1 VNHPNPF
8 YARPDSVMKKF
19 GPYISALRPVQWTKN
34 LFVLAAL
41 FFSKSLVNPHA
52 VLKVAI
58 AFFLFCLVSG
68 CTYIFNDLCD
78 RESDRKHP
86 VKSKRPIASG
96 EIGTAQAVGLLAACL
111 VIALTG
117 AFLVNMRFFIVCIAA
132 IVIQV
137 LYSLVLKKIVI
148 LDVFIIALAFVLR
161 VVAGGVAINVEI
173 SSWIL
178 ICTLL
183 LALFLALGKRRH
195 ELVMVAS
202 GVTNHRKVLEEYTS
216 QLLDQMTSIV
226 AASTVISYALYT
238 VSDAT
243 RTRFHTENL
252 IFTIP
257 FVLYGIFRYLYLIH
271 RRQEGGYPENIL
283 ISDKPLYINILL
295 WVVTT
300 GIILYVSPF

>member
-1 VNHPNPF
+1 MTKWLSL
-8 YARPDSVMKKF
+8 YLT
-19 GPYISALRPVQWTKN
+19 ALRPVQWTKN
-34 LFVLAAL
+34 FFVLAAV
-41 FFSKSLVNPHA
+41 FFSKSLFDPHA
-52 VLKVAI
+52 VITVII

-78 RESDRKHP
+78 RDSDRIHP

-96 EIGTAQAVGLLAACL
+96 EIGLAQAIVLLIICL
-111 VIALTG
+111 AIALTG
-117 AFLVNMRFFIVCIAA
+117 AYFVNKPFFIVCCVA
-132 IVIQV
+132 IVVQV
-137 LYSLVLKKIVI
+137 LYSLALKKIVI
-148 LDVFIIALAFVLR
+148 LDVFIIAVAFVLR
-161 VVAGGVAINVEI
+161 VVAGAVAIDVEI

-202 GVTNHRKVLEEYTS
+202 GVTNNRKVLEEYSS

-238 VSDAT
+238 VSEST
-243 RTRFHTENL
+243 KLKFHTQSL

-271 RRQEGGYPENIL
+271 TRQQGGYPENIL
-283 ISDKPLYINILL
+283 ITDKPLYINIVL
-295 WVVTT
+295 WTIT
-300 GIILYVSPF
+300 AGIILYVK

>member
-1 VNHPNPF
+1 
-8 YARPDSVMKKF
+8 MKRI
-19 GPYISALRPVQWTKN
+19 GLLISALRPVQWTKN
-34 LFVLAAL
+34 LFVFAAI

-52 VLKVAI
+52 VLKVAF
-58 AFFLFCLVSG
+58 AFVLFCLLSG

-96 EIGTAQAVGLLAACL
+96 LIGTGQAVILLVVCL
-111 VIALTG
+111 AIAMAG
-117 AFLVNMRFFIVCIAA
+117 AFFVNLPFFLVCAVAFIV
-132 IVIQV
+132 QV
-137 LYSLVLKKIVI
+137 LYSLVLKRIVI
-148 LDVFIIALAFVLR
+148 VDVFIIAFAFVLR
-161 VVAGGVAINVEI
+161 VVAGGVAINVEM

-202 GVTNHRKVLEEYTS
+202 GVTNDRKVLEEYSS

-226 AASTVISYALYT
+226 AASTVITYALYT
-238 VSDAT
+238 VSEST
-243 RTRFHTENL
+243 RMRFHTENL

-271 RRQEGGYPENIL
+271 TRQQGGYPENIL
-283 ISDKPLYINILL
+283 VSDKPLYINILL
-295 WVVTT
+295 WLLTA
-300 GIILYVSPF
+300 GIILYAR

>member
-1 VNHPNPF
+1 
-8 YARPDSVMKKF
+8 MKKIA
-19 GPYISALRPVQWTKN
+19 PYVSALRPVQWTKN
-34 LFVLAAL
+34 LFVFAAV
-41 FFSKSLVNPHA
+41 FFSKSLLNPHA
-52 VLKVAI
+52 VLKVGA

-86 VKSKRPIASG
+86 VKAKRPIASG
-96 EIGTAQAVGLLAACL
+96 EIGAAQAVGLLIVCL
-111 VIALTG
+111 AISLTG
-117 AFLVNMRFFIVCIAA
+117 AFLLGMRFLVVCIVA
-132 IVIQV
+132 ILVQV

-148 LDVFIIALAFVLR
+148 VDVFIIALAFVLR

-173 SSWIL
+173 SSWLL

-202 GVTNHRKVLEEYTS
+202 GVTNNRKVLEEYTS

-226 AASTVISYALYT
+226 AASTVITYALYT
-238 VSDAT
+238 VSDTT
-243 RTRFHTENL
+243 RMRFHTQNL

-295 WVVTT
+295 WVATAGLIV
-300 GIILYVSPF
+300 YVSPF

>member
-1 VNHPNPF
+1 
-8 YARPDSVMKKF
+8 MKRLSLF
-19 GPYISALRPVQWTKN
+19 FSALRPVQWTKN
-34 LFVLAAL
+34 LFVFAAV

-52 VLKVAI
+52 VTKVTI
-58 AFFLFCLVSG
+58 AFLLYCLVSG

-78 RESDRKHP
+78 REDDRKHP

-96 EIGTAQAVGLLAACL
+96 EIGTAQAIVMLIVCLA
-111 VIALTG
+111 IALTG
-117 AFLVNMRFFIVCIAA
+117 AFLVNLPFFIVCVIA
-132 IVIQV
+132 VVMQV
-137 LYSLVLKKIVI
+137 LYSTVLKKIVI
-148 LDVFIIALAFVLR
+148 VDVFIIAFAFVLR

-183 LALFLALGKRRH
+183 LSLFLALGKRRH
-195 ELVMVAS
+195 ELVTITS
-202 GVTNHRKVLEEYTS
+202 GETNSRKVLAEYSS

-226 AASTVISYALYT
+226 AASTVIAYALYT
-238 VSDAT
+238 VSEST
-243 RTRFHTENL
+243 RMRFHTQNL

-271 RRQEGGYPENIL
+271 TRQEGGYPENIL

-295 WVVTT
+295 WLGTA
-300 GIILYVSPF
+300 GIILYVK

>member
-1 VNHPNPF
+1 
-8 YARPDSVMKKF
+8 MKKTALF
-19 GPYISALRPVQWTKN
+19 ISALRPAQWTKN
-34 LFVLAAL
+34 LFVFAAL
-41 FFSKSLVNPHA
+41 FFSRSLFNPHA
-52 VLKVAI
+52 VITVCL

-86 VKSKRPIASG
+86 DKSKRPIASG
-96 EIGTAQAVGLLAACL
+96 AIGTGQAISLLIVCL
-111 VIALTG
+111 VCALTG
-117 AFLVNMRFFIVCIAA
+117 AFLVNLPFFIVCCGAF
-132 IVIQV
+132 VLQV

-148 LDVFIIALAFVLR
+148 VDVFVIAIAFVLR

-195 ELVMVAS
+195 ELVMTAS
-202 GVTNHRKVLEEYTS
+202 GVTNHRKVLSEYSS

-226 AASTVISYALYT
+226 AASTVITYALYT
-238 VSDAT
+238 VSEST
-243 RTRFHTENL
+243 RMRFHTENL

-271 RRQEGGYPENIL
+271 TKREGGNPETIL
-283 ISDKPLYINILL
+283 VTDKPLYIDILL
-295 WVVTT
+295 WICIA
-300 GIILYVSPF
+300 GIILYFK

>member
-1 VNHPNPF
+1 
-8 YARPDSVMKKF
+8 MKRLTL
-19 GPYISALRPVQWTKN
+19 YISALRPAQWTKN
-34 LFVLAAL
+34 LFVFAAL

-52 VLKVAI
+52 IIKVSI
-58 AFFLFCLVSG
+58 AFFIFCLVSG

-78 RESDRKHP
+78 RESDRNHP

-96 EIGTAQAVGLLAACL
+96 QMSIQSALWLMIVCL
-111 VIALTG
+111 VISLTC
-117 AFLVNMRFFIVCIAA
+117 AFFVNLPFFIVCGVA
-132 IVIQV
+132 IVMQV

-148 LDVFIIALAFVLR
+148 VDVFIIAIAFVLR

-195 ELVMVAS
+195 ELVMIAS
-202 GVTNHRKVLEEYTS
+202 GVTNKRKVLEEYSS

-226 AASTVISYALYT
+226 AASTVIAYALYT
-238 VSDAT
+238 ISDTT
-243 RTRFHTENL
+243 RLRFHTQNL
-252 IFTIP
+252 VFTIP

-271 RRQEGGYPENIL
+271 TRQEGGYPENIL
-283 ISDKPLYINILL
+283 ISDKPLYFDILL
-295 WVVTT
+295 WLVTA
-300 GIILYVSPF
+300 GIILYVR